1 MQMLRLDTQFLFDF
15 YRFSVF
21 ILSKNKICLFI
32 INKKKLLF
40 NLKKNKMHLIYFKQT
55 FNVIFFFL

>member
-1 MQMLRLDTQFLFDF
+1 MQMLRLDTQFLCDF

-32 INKKKLLF
+32 INKKNCYLT
-40 NLKKNKMHLIYFKQT
+40 LKKNKMHLIYFKQT

>member
-1 MQMLRLDTQFLFDF
+1 MQMLRLDTQFLCDF

-40 NLKKNKMHLIYFKQT
+40 NLKKKLNALNLF
-55 FNVIFFFL
+55 